1 MRTLVKS
8 ILFMKM
14 HIWFT
19 LSVIIFASCC
29 GVLSQTGGPSLK
41 YVDMGL
47 GMDLGMDLTTL
58 GEEFDRL
65 DYGVKFQFIME
76 NLSGHQ
82 LLLQSQGKDR
92 SWMV

>member
-1 MRTLVKS
+1 
-8 ILFMKM
+8 M

-19 LSVIIFASCC
+19 SIVIIFASCC
-29 GVLSQTGGPSLK
+29 GVLSQTDGPSLK

-82 LLLQSQGKDR
+82 LLLQSQGKNH
-92 SWMV
+92 S